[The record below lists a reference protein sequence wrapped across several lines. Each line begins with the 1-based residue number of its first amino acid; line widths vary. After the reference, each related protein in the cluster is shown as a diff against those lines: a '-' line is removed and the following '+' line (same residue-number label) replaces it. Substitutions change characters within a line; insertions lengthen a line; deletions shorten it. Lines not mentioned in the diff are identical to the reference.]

1 MQDANRYVMTMK
13 VSIKEQYLD
22 KFHDFVKSI
31 PKDGIEIDT
40 FEGDAISFE
49 EAKIKVE
56 KAINNIS
63 LHQGI
68 ELNSAF

>member
-1 MQDANRYVMTMK
+1 MTMK

-31 PKDGIEIDT
+31 PQDGIEIDT
-40 FEGDAISFE
+40 FEDNTISLE

-56 KAINNIS
+56 KALNNIS
-63 LHQGI
+63 LNQGL
-68 ELNSAF
+68 ELNSAFQKVISHS

>member
-1 MQDANRYVMTMK
+1 MTMK

-31 PKDGIEIDT
+31 PKDCIEIDT
-40 FEGDAISFE
+40 FEDDAISFE

-68 ELNSAF
+68 ELNSAFQKVISHS

>member
-1 MQDANRYVMTMK
+1 MTMK

-40 FEGDAISFE
+40 FEDDAISFE

-68 ELNSAF
+68 ELNSAFQKVISHS